1 MRGVIF
7 IEKVENKLREE
18 RIKRNITID
27 EFANLLGLN
36 KISYYQYENGTRT
49 VPADVVKEI
58 SKKLNKK
65 EEDIFLPTRYSIR
78 ELNIKK

>member
-1 MRGVIF
+1 M
-7 IEKVENKLREE
+7 REE
-18 RIKRNITID
+18 RLKRNMTID
-27 EFANLLGLN
+27 EFANQLGIN
-36 KISYYQYENGTRT
+36 KVSYYQYENGSRT

-78 ELNIKK
+78 ELTFKKRS